1 MTELCRGKRIDNGE
15 WSYGDVMKST
25 RKGDKI
31 QILHN
36 GEFVNIIPRTAS
48 WSDGTKDRYSRHIYE
63 GDFLKDS
70 DGTLWFATMNS
81 RSKSFSF
88 IDVKSPEQYTI
99 FGNVKTT
106 FMEIVGNIYD
116 NPELLRDSDNK

>member
-1 MTELCRGKRIDNGE
+1 MTELCRGKRTDNGE
-15 WSYGDVMKST
+15 WIYGDVMKGT

-36 GEFVNIIPRTAS
+36 GKFVSIISRTAS
-48 WSDGTKDRYSRHIYE
+48 WSDSTKDMYGKHIYE
-63 GDFLKDS
+63 GDFLKDR
-70 DGTLWFATMNS
+70 DGTLWLAAMNA
-81 RSKSFSF
+81 RSKNFSF

-106 FMEIVGNIYD
+106 FMEIVGNIHD
-116 NPELLRDSDNK
+116 NLELLKDGEKK

>member
-1 MTELCRGKRIDNGE
+1 MTELCRGKRTDNGE
-15 WSYGDVMKST
+15 WVYGGVMKST

-36 GEFVNIIPRTAS
+36 DKFVSINPRTAG
-48 WSDGTKDRYSRHIYE
+48 WSDGTKDRYGKHIYE
-63 GDFLKDS
+63 GDFLKDR
-70 DGTLWFATMNS
+70 DGKLWFAIMGARS
-81 RSKSFSF
+81 RNFSF

-106 FMEIVGNIYD
+106 FMEIVGNIHD
-116 NPELLRDSDNK
+116 NPKLLKGE